1 MSITRLGNMRVLRRI
16 GLLALIVWLAAS
28 LNFILPRL
36 TDRNPIEEVIA
47 QAMGESGGTL
57 EGIDQIVAA
66 YETRFGLD
74 QPLWKQYFLSLWDAL
89 RFDLGVSI
97 SFFPE
102 RVSDLVFEALPWSI
116 ALMGTA
122 TLFSFIIGTAL
133 GAATVWPNAPRF
145 LNWFVPLVMVFA
157 AIPFYLIG
165 LLLIVV
171 FANWLGW
178 LPSGGGYTP
187 GLIPDYSWSFAWNVF
202 VHSLMPAASI
212 VLASIGIWA
221 LSMRGMMVT
230 VQGEDY
236 MVLAKAKG
244 LAGWR
249 RFWRYAV
256 RNAITP
262 QITTL
267 VLALGNIVT
276 GAVLVERIFG
286 YPGLGNL
293 LFQAIL
299 VVDFFLI
306 FGCVY
311 LLILTVGISLTI
323 LDLVYPLI
331 DPRIRA
337 GAHG

>member
-1 MSITRLGNMRVLRRI
+1 MRILKRL
-16 GLLALIVWLAAS
+16 GLLALVIWLAAS
-28 LNFILPRL
+28 LNFVLPRL

-47 QAMGESGGTL
+47 QAMGESGGTMQ
-57 EGIDQIVAA
+57 GIDQIVAA
-66 YETRFGLD
+66 YEARFGMD
-74 QPLWKQYFLSLWDAL
+74 QPLWKQYFYSIWDAL
-89 RFDLGVSI
+89 RFDLGISI

-102 RVSDLVFEALPWSI
+102 KVSTLVLEALPWSM
-116 ALMGTA
+116 ALLGTA

-133 GAATVWPNAPRF
+133 GAATVWPTAPRF
-145 LNWFVPLVMVFA
+145 LTWFVPLVMVLA

-165 LLLIVV
+165 LLLIVI
-171 FANWLGW
+171 FSNWLNW
-178 LPSGGGYTP
+178 LPSGGGYSP
-187 GLIPDYSWSFAWNVF
+187 GTIPGYSWSFAWEIF
-202 VHSLMPAASI
+202 LHSLMPAASI
-212 VLASIGIWA
+212 LLASIGLWA

-244 LAGWR
+244 LKSWR

-267 VLALGNIVT
+267 VLAFGNIVT

-293 LFQAIL
+293 LYQAIL
-299 VVDFFLI
+299 VVDFYLI

-311 LLILTVGISLTI
+311 LLILTIGISLTI
-323 LDLVYPLI
+323 LDLIYPLI

-337 GAHG
+337 QTYG

>member
-1 MSITRLGNMRVLRRI
+1 MMVLVI
-16 GLLALIVWLAAS
+16 WFAAS

-36 TDRNPIEEVIA
+36 TNRNPIEEVIA

-57 EGIDQIVAA
+57 AGIEDIVAA
-66 YETRFGLD
+66 YEVRFGLD
-74 QPLWKQYFLSLWDAL
+74 QPLWKQYLWSLWDSL
-89 RFDLGVSI
+89 RFDLGISI

-102 RVSDLVFEALPWSI
+102 KVSTLVFEALPWSI
-116 ALMGTA
+116 ALIGTA
-122 TLFSFIIGTAL
+122 TVLSFIIGTAL
-133 GAATVWPNAPRF
+133 GAATVWPGAPRF
-145 LNWFVPLVMVFA
+145 LTWFVPIVMVLA

-165 LLLIVV
+165 LMLIAV

-178 LPSGGGYTP
+178 LPSGSGYSP
-187 GLIPDYSWSFAWNVF
+187 GVVASQSWSFAWDIF

-212 VLASIGIWA
+212 LLASLGIWA

-236 MVLAKAKG
+236 MTLAKAKG

-256 RNAITP
+256 RNAIAP

-267 VLALGNIVT
+267 VLAFGNIVT
-276 GAVLVERIFG
+276 GAVLVERVFG

-311 LLILTVGISLTI
+311 LLILTVAVSLTI
-323 LDLVYPLI
+323 LDLIYPLI

-337 GAHG
+337 GADA

>member
-1 MSITRLGNMRVLRRI
+1 MRIVKRLSMMVLV
-16 GLLALIVWLAAS
+16 VWFAAS

-36 TDRNPIEEVIA
+36 TDRNPVEEVIA

-57 EGIDQIVAA
+57 EGIEDIVAA
-66 YETRFGLD
+66 YEARFGLD
-74 QPLWKQYFLSLWDAL
+74 QPLWRQYLWSLWDSV
-89 RFDLGVSI
+89 RFELGISI

-102 RVSDLVFEALPWSI
+102 KVSTLVFEALPWSI

-122 TLFSFIIGTAL
+122 TVLSFIIGTAL
-133 GAATVWPNAPRF
+133 GAATVWPGAPRV
-145 LNWFVPLVMVFA
+145 LIWFVPIVMVLA
-157 AIPFYLIG
+157 AIPFYLVG
-165 LLLIVV
+165 LMLIAVL
-171 FANWLGW
+171 ANGLSW
-178 LPSGGGYTP
+178 LPSGGGYSP
-187 GLIPDYSWSFAWNVF
+187 GVIAARSWSFAWDVF

-212 VLASIGIWA
+212 LLASLGIWA

-236 MVLAKAKG
+236 MTLAKAKG

-256 RNAITP
+256 RNAIAP
-262 QITTL
+262 QVTTL
-267 VLALGNIVT
+267 VLAFGNIVT
-276 GAVLVERIFG
+276 GAVLVERVFG

-311 LLILTVGISLTI
+311 LLILTVAVSLTV
-323 LDLVYPLI
+323 LDLIYPLI

-337 GAHG
+337 GADA